1 MFGLFR
7 NKKQISLEI
16 DEILKQ
22 YHETCEVVAEVIY
35 NRCGISNEKLTDED
49 NAIMDA
55 PISKL
60 YNIINSS
67 SNYTKKKIITEL
79 FKSNLNE
86 FNYGFCSNI
95 IRITVTM
102 KLQDQGKIDISRIG
116 GNQNINI

>member
-102 KLQDQGKIDISRIG
+102 TLQDQGKIDISRIG